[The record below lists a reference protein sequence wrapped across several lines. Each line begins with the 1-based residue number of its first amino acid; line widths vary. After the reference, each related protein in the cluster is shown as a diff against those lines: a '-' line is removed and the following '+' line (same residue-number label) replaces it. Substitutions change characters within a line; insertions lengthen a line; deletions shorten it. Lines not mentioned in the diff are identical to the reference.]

1 MQTYAFTYNL
11 MKLSSTVMVL
21 GSIFMCVSTAAR
33 ADYIPPCS
41 PPYSDVTV
49 LPFPGGI
56 PTSLLKLLTEHVGG
70 IASPG
75 EKFDATD
82 TIVTGRNRRMI
93 FVWNRGVRYVLATEH
108 GGIGYNDP
116 IFIYEFDPKKGATR
130 LVSEKIAFP
139 NTVCDIARGLISAE

>member
-1 MQTYAFTYNL
+1 MQTRAFTHNPV
-11 MKLSSTVMVL
+11 KLSSTVMAL

-41 PPYSDVTV
+41 PSDSNVRV

-56 PTSLLKLLTEHVGG
+56 PTSLLKLLTEHVGD
-70 IASPG
+70 IVSPG

-82 TIVTGRNRRMI
+82 IRVTGRNRRMI

-108 GGIGYNDP
+108 GGIGYSDP
-116 IFIYEFDPKKGATR
+116 IFVYEFDRRKGTAG
-130 LVSEKIAFP
+130 LVSEKISFP
-139 NTVCDIARGLISAE
+139 NTVCEIARGLITAE